1 MNFKQQLII
10 GIVVA
15 LSIFGLLSFSQK
27 QIFALEIVNPLS
39 GSATSAI
46 QPEILYGRILK
57 TALGLIGILSLVFF
71 IWGGFLFLTSGGNQ
85 EKVKEGIDTLLWSV
99 LGLAAIFGSYAIL
112 NIVIEVLTKTTFQ

>member
-46 QPEILYGRILK
+46 QPGILYGRILK
-57 TALGLIGILSLVFF
+57 TALELIGILSLVFF